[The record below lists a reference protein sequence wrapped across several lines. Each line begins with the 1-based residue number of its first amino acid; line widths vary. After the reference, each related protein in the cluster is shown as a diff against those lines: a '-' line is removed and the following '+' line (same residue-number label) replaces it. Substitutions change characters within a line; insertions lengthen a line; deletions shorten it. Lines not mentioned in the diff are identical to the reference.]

1 MMKTSRRQYYM
12 INFIL
17 IFVALAVSFVMAI
30 LIMYQDQKRLT
41 EEKTGLLTGQACNE
55 LNDILNGVDMLSRSM
70 FMDEG
75 FQDAADSL
83 YTDAEALTKIYA
95 HFNLMISMDDF
106 YKNAAYVPRNAQG
119 ELDLDAVVNYGFGYE
134 YFQYNMPNIIA
145 LAQKEEN
152 KNGKAFFTQ
161 LYHEDGTAVEYFA
174 VARNIYDMRPYGNYF
189 EPMGVGIV
197 FLNGGHLVNLLNK
210 YSLALDGLEFCIL
223 HNNEDLAHSADFN
236 KVALTD
242 KGYTKPAFELSS
254 FSWSLVGTF
263 ERAYIWDSIQD
274 NLMVI
279 IVILSVASASCIL
292 LAVFVKR
299 RSARSLDYL
308 FNSFSALQ
316 KDKAI
321 EVIPHS
327 DDEEVNQVID
337 SFNGLVQSVKGLND
351 EILERKNKELMLE
364 LQTAEYM
371 LTSLHAQINKH
382 FLINILSLLRFFV
395 SSGETQKAKSCIEDL
410 SEFLRGALT
419 IDDEGTVE
427 QELAM
432 VRSYLNIQANRYP
445 RVKFEI
451 DCPEECLEKVIPKMI
466 LQPIVENVYIHALPK
481 KSGNIRLVCKACGE
495 FVKFFII
502 DDGQGL
508 EEEKVAKLNRCF
520 KEGQKVDFSSG
531 NGIALDNINQ
541 RLRLLTGEQSCM
553 RIVSRK
559 GRGTIVIL
567 KIHCKENL

>member
-1 MMKTSRRQYYM
+1 M

-41 EEKTGLLTGQACNE
+41 EEKTGLLTGQACSE
-55 LNDILNGVDMLSRSM
+55 LNDILNSVDMLSRSM

-75 FQDAADSL
+75 FQDSADRL
-83 YTDAEALTKIYA
+83 YTDTEALKDIYA

-106 YKNAAYVPRNAQG
+106 YKNAAYVPRNAEG
-119 ELDLDAVVNYGFGYE
+119 DLDLEFVVNYGFGYE

-145 LAQKEEN
+145 LAQKEEH

-161 LYHEDGTAVEYFA
+161 LYYDDGTAVEYFA
-174 VARNIYDMRPYGNYF
+174 VARNIYDVRPSSYF

-223 HNNEDLAHSADFN
+223 QNNKDLAHSAGFN
-236 KVALTD
+236 KAALTD
-242 KGYTKPAFELSS
+242 KGYTKTAFELSS
-254 FSWSLVGTF
+254 FSWQLVGMF

-279 IVILSVASASCIL
+279 ILILTVASVCCIL

-308 FNSFSALQ
+308 FNNFSALQ

-337 SFNGLVQSVKGLND
+337 SFNGLVHSIKGLND

-371 LTSLHAQINKH
+371 LTSLYAQINKH

-419 IDDEGTVE
+419 VDDKGTVE

-451 DCPEECLEKVIPKMI
+451 DCPDECLKNVIPKMI
-466 LQPIVENVYIHALPK
+466 LQPVIENIYIHALPK
-481 KSGNIRLVCKACGE
+481 KSGNIRLVCKVQGE

-502 DDGQGL
+502 DNGQGL
-508 EEEKVAKLNRCF
+508 EKEKVAKLNRCF

-541 RLRLLTGEQSCM
+541 RLRLLTGERSSM
-553 RIVSRK
+553 RMISRE
-559 GRGTIVIL
+559 GQGTIVIL

>member
-1 MMKTSRRQYYM
+1 
-12 INFIL
+12 
-17 IFVALAVSFVMAI
+17 
-30 LIMYQDQKRLT
+30 
-41 EEKTGLLTGQACNE
+41 
-55 LNDILNGVDMLSRSM
+55 
-70 FMDEG
+70 
-75 FQDAADSL
+75 
-83 YTDAEALTKIYA
+83 
-95 HFNLMISMDDF
+95 
-106 YKNAAYVPRNAQG
+106 
-119 ELDLDAVVNYGFGYE
+119 
-134 YFQYNMPNIIA
+134 
-145 LAQKEEN
+145 
-152 KNGKAFFTQ
+152 
-161 LYHEDGTAVEYFA
+161 
-174 VARNIYDMRPYGNYF
+174 
-189 EPMGVGIV
+189 
-197 FLNGGHLVNLLNK
+197 
-210 YSLALDGLEFCIL
+210 
-223 HNNEDLAHSADFN
+223 
-236 KVALTD
+236 
-242 KGYTKPAFELSS
+242 
-254 FSWSLVGTF
+254 
-263 ERAYIWDSIQD
+263 
-274 NLMVI
+274 MVI

-451 DCPEECLEKVIPKMI
+451 DCPEECLDKVIPKMI

-495 FVKFFII
+495 FVKF
-502 DDGQGL
+502 L
-508 EEEKVAKLNRCF
+508 
-520 KEGQKVDFSSG
+520 S
-531 NGIALDNINQ
+531 
-541 RLRLLTGEQSCM
+541 
-553 RIVSRK
+553 
-559 GRGTIVIL
+559 
-567 KIHCKENL
+567 